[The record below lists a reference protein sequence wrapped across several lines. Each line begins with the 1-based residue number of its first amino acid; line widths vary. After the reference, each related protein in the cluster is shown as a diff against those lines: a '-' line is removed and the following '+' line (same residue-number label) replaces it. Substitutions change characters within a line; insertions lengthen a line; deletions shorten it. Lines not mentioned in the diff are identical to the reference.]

1 MVPLFHISICTVLY
15 HIDGSVV
22 SYFYLHSIILMV
34 PLFHISICT
43 VLYHVDGSFFH
54 ISICTVLYHVDGS
67 FFHISI
73 CTVLYHID
81 GSVVSYCYLQREKIA
96 FCYFSLKY
104 QFLSQ
109 NKFLIIKPNKS
120 LDFKNKKNRW
130 GWGGNT
136 RTIY

>member
-1 MVPLFHISICTVLY
+1 
-15 HIDGSVV
+15 
-22 SYFYLHSIILMV
+22 MV

-43 VLYHVDGSFFH
+43 VLYHVDGSGVSYCYLHSDLSHRWFRCFILLFAQCFIILMVPVFH

-120 LDFKNKKNRW
+120 LDYQK
-130 GWGGNT
+130 
-136 RTIY
+136 